1 MDGQEND
8 RMKRLTHV
16 DTMKAI
22 GIVLVVIGHSPGLNP
37 FIKNVIYSFHMPLF
51 FFISG
56 VLLSEQ
62 KMSMTY
68 RENLSSLWKGLGIP
82 YLFFFLISYLYWLP
96 THDLSASAARH
107 AGVSWWEPVVGVV
120 IGNGDALFVNVVLW
134 FFTCLFTTSLIF
146 FWARKYLS
154 ATSLLVAFN
163 LMGLL
168 FTLVYDPSWQRL
180 PWGLDNAVV
189 ALAFYSTGHFFR
201 RYQDAILEKTPKSMA
216 TMLALCVM
224 AGVAYV
230 AGINGEVDLNTLLFG
245 NHRYLF
251 LINAYLG
258 VLALFCFSISLPAH
272 AVFQWLSKNTIV
284 IFPLHLLMFS
294 FFTGVAVV
302 VFGMPHAFKETSFL
316 WTGAFALLAL
326 CLSYPSAW
334 FLRHFFPMVFGKRS
348 AGIDSGKERANLQR
362 TSSFGINQ

>member
-1 MDGQEND
+1 
-8 RMKRLTHV
+8 
-16 DTMKAI
+16 MKAI
-22 GIVLVVIGHSPGLNP
+22 GIVLVVVGHSPGLNP

-56 VLLSEQ
+56 LLVSEQ
-62 KMSMTY
+62 KLSMSY

-96 THDLSASAARH
+96 THELAASAARH
-107 AGVSWWEPVVGVV
+107 AGIRWWEPVMGVV

-146 FWARKYLS
+146 FWARKYFS
-154 ATSLLVAFN
+154 ATFLLVAFN
-163 LMGLL
+163 SMGLL
-168 FTLVYDPSWQRL
+168 FTLTYEPSWQRL

-216 TMLALCVM
+216 MTLALFMV

-245 NHRYLF
+245 SHRYLF

-258 VLALFCFSISLPAH
+258 VLALFYFSISLPAN
-272 AVFQWLSKNTIV
+272 AFFQWLSKNTII
-284 IFPLHLLMFS
+284 IFPIHLLMFS
-294 FFTGVAVV
+294 VFTGIGVV
-302 VFGMPHAFKETSFL
+302 VFGMPHAFKESSLL
-316 WTGAFALLAL
+316 WTGAFPLLAL
-326 CLSYPSAW
+326 LLSYPSAL
-334 FLRHFFPMVFGKRS
+334 FLYRFFPVVFGKRS
-348 AGIDSGKERANLQR
+348 AGIDPRKNQLTLQQISISR
-362 TSSFGINQ
+362 IRE

>member
-1 MDGQEND
+1 
-8 RMKRLTHV
+8 
-16 DTMKAI
+16 MKAI
-22 GIVLVVIGHSPGLNP
+22 GIVLVVVGHSPGLNP

-56 VLLSEQ
+56 LLVSEQ
-62 KMSMTY
+62 KLSMTY
-68 RENLSSLWKGLGIP
+68 RENLSLLWKGLGIP

-96 THDLSASAARH
+96 THEMAASAARH
-107 AGVSWWEPVVGVV
+107 VGIRWWEPVMGVV

-146 FWARKYLS
+146 FWARKYFS
-154 ATSLLVAFN
+154 ATFLLVAFN
-163 LMGLL
+163 SMGLL
-168 FTLVYDPSWQRL
+168 CTLMYDPSWQRL

-216 TMLALCVM
+216 ITLALFMV

-245 NHRYLF
+245 SHRYLF

-258 VLALFCFSISLPAH
+258 VLALFYFSISLPAN
-272 AVFQWLSKNTIV
+272 AVFQWLSKNTII
-284 IFPLHLLMFS
+284 IFPIHLLMFS
-294 FFTGVAVV
+294 VFTGIGVV
-302 VFGMPHAFKETSFL
+302 VFGMPHAFKESSFL
-316 WTGAFALLAL
+316 WTGAFPLLAL
-326 CLSYPSAW
+326 LLSYPSAL
-334 FLRHFFPMVFGKRS
+334 FLHRFFPVVFGKRS
-348 AGIDSGKERANLQR
+348 AGIDSRRNQVALQQIS
-362 TSSFGINQ
+362 TSRIRE

>member
-1 MDGQEND
+1 
-8 RMKRLTHV
+8 MKRFAHV

-22 GIVLVVIGHSPGLNP
+22 GIVLVVVGHSPGLNP

-56 VLLSEQ
+56 LLVSPQ
-62 KMSMTY
+62 KLSMTY

-96 THDLSASAARH
+96 THEMAASAARH
-107 AGVSWWEPVVGVV
+107 AGIRWWEPVMGVV

-146 FWARKYLS
+146 FWARKYFS
-154 ATSLLVAFN
+154 ATVLLVAFN
-163 LMGLL
+163 SMGLL
-168 FTLVYDPSWQRL
+168 CTLMYDPSWQRL

-201 RYQDAILEKTPKSMA
+201 RYQDAILDKTPKGMA
-216 TMLALCVM
+216 MTLALFM
-224 AGVAYV
+224 IAGVAYV

-245 NHRYLF
+245 SHRYLF

-258 VLALFCFSISLPAH
+258 VLALFYFSISLPAN
-272 AVFQWLSKNTIV
+272 AVFQWLSKNTII
-284 IFPLHLLMFS
+284 IFPIHLLMFGV
-294 FFTGVAVV
+294 FTGIGVV
-302 VFGMPHAFKETSFL
+302 VFGMPHAFKESSFL
-316 WTGAFALLAL
+316 WTGAFPLLAL
-326 CLSYPSAW
+326 LLSYPSAL
-334 FLRHFFPMVFGKRS
+334 FLHRFFPLVFGKRS
-348 AGIDSGKERANLQR
+348 AGIDPRKNQRALQQISASR
-362 TSSFGINQ
+362 IRE